1 MLGFHAAGKDGIEV
15 AMDAKTIPSVVSWI
29 DAVQPDPR
37 EIAFLERTLG
47 TEVPTLET
55 LSEIETSSSLRS
67 EMSNDSTMRHS
78 FTFTPSTSLFVT
90 CRSEQEIDP
99 HYTHR
104 FSKLLSIGHIS
115 RAPR

>member
-55 LSEIETSSSLRS
+55 LSEIETSSRLRS
-67 EMSNDSTMRHS
+67 EMSNDSTVRHS

-90 CRSEQEIDP
+90 CRLEQEIDP

-104 FSKLLSIGHIS
+104 FSKSLSIGHIS

>member
-1 MLGFHAAGKDGIEV
+1 MLSFHAAGKDGIEV
-15 AMDAKTIPSVVSWI
+15 AMDAETIPSAVSWI
-29 DAVQPDPR
+29 DAERPDPA
-37 EIAFLERTLG
+37 EIAFLERTLKI
-47 TEVPTLET
+47 EVPTLET
-55 LSEIETSSSLRS
+55 LSEIETSSRLRS
-67 EMSNDSTMRHS
+67 EMSNDSTVRHS

-104 FSKLLSIGHIS
+104 FSKLLSIGHIL

>member
-1 MLGFHAAGKDGIEV
+1 MRP
-15 AMDAKTIPSVVSWI
+15 DA
-29 DAVQPDPR
+29 Q

-47 TEVPTLET
+47 IEVPTLET
-55 LSEIETSSSLRS
+55 LSEIETSSRLRS
-67 EMSNDSTMRHS
+67 EMSNDSTVRHS